1 MPQCFGTDIEGP
13 GSDLSLHGSSL
24 IDRAKPGHPLTSTLS
39 MTDSTGRT
47 LQLYNCSVPHYF
59 SEVWPLFSGFIWFY
73 MVLYGFMPSN
83 ASHEYTWVVPS
94 PGCGA
99 KSQSASRRA
108 RGPSGHGHAAWCKRQ
123 GIGQWP
129 SNQGEHRK
137 WMEKSS
143 ADFGDFLTGMVIL
156 CYFGDF
162 LEKTDFD

>member
-73 MVLYGFMPSN
+73 MVLCHRMHHMSTHEL
-83 ASHEYTWVVPS
+83 SHRPGAVPS
-94 PGCGA
+94 PSPHPAVPAGRPA
-99 KSQSASRRA
+99 MAMLRDASDKA
-108 RGPSGHGHAAWCKRQ
+108 SVNGHQIRGNIENEWKNHQ
-123 GIGQWP
+123 LILGIFWQEWL
-129 SNQGEHRK
+129 
-137 WMEKSS
+137 
-143 ADFGDFLTGMVIL
+143 FYVIL
-156 CYFGDF
+156 VIFWK
-162 LEKTDFD
+162 KTDFD